1 MPSET
6 LKSPQV
12 QKGAF
17 VQYKSTFSSNPDR
30 TIKFLYNPE
39 ELSRKLNPS
48 VEEITKKGSK
58 EPLKIAYPPEEEI
71 SLKIIL
77 DATNYLETGEK
88 NIYGIAPELSVL
100 ELLLYPIDMED
111 LHPAYM
117 KKKKGSVK
125 ITPVEIPLVLFTW
138 GEKRA
143 LPVNITSLSI
153 TEKAFD
159 INLNPV
165 RAEVDVSMKVLT
177 WKELTEESMYEKYM
191 WNLNQK
197 KDLAVHR

>member
-6 LKSPQV
+6 LKSPQI

-17 VQYKSTFSSNPDR
+17 VQYKSTFSSDPDR

-48 VEEITKKGSK
+48 SEEITQKGSK

-77 DATNYLETGEK
+77 DATNYLETGEQ

-111 LHPAYM
+111 LHPSYM
-117 KKKKGSVK
+117 KKKKGSAK

-138 GEKRA
+138 GKKRA
-143 LPVNITSLSI
+143 LPVNITDLSI

-159 INLNPV
+159 TELNPV

-177 WKELTEESMYEKYM
+177 WKELTEKSMYEKYM